1 MALGT
6 HSQQKKQGGGG
17 EDLSRPVQF
26 SLPSLPGEYG
36 WVTSTIFGG
45 GQIGEVN
52 WLCRQAGRVNK
63 QSTNLDVY
71 GNML

>member
-6 HSQQKKQGGGG
+6 HSQQKNRKEG

-26 SLPSLPGEYG
+26 FLPSLPGVYE

-45 GQIGEVN
+45 GQSVKKIGCEGK
-52 WLCRQAGRVNK
+52 QAG
-63 QSTNLDVY
+63 STSSLII
-71 GNML
+71 